1 MKHGIQIAIVFFSLS
16 LLISCEQ
23 KKITPKPKP
32 TGGVVLTFDDAY
44 VKEWFEADKVL
55 NRYSWKATFC
65 VCKINTLDTIEIN
78 KLHILENEGHE
89 IAGHG
94 FHHYNAVKFIEKYGI
109 DNYMNQEIDPMLD
122 VMQRDSFKVTS
133 FAYPDG
139 ERTTKLDSALL
150 GKFNII
156 RGRAFGDEKP
166 NLQDC
171 FYNNKRL
178 VFGFDI
184 DNNHI
189 NFSVPYLLKLLNYAK
204 KNNKI
209 LILCSHKVVK
219 NVTANY
225 QTKLETLELVC
236 DYMKKNNM
244 KYYTLS
250 DLNKLK

>member
-1 MKHGIQIAIVFFSLS
+1 MKLFLVISTLLFASS
-16 LLISCEQ
+16 LLISCD
-23 KKITPKPKP
+23 KKVVQPYQA
-32 TGGVVLTFDDAY
+32 GVVISFDDVY

-55 NRYSWKATFC
+55 KHYFWKATFC
-65 VCKINTLDTIEIN
+65 VCKINTLDTTEL
-78 KLHILENEGHE
+78 KDLHKLENEGHE

-94 FHHYNAVKFIEKYGI
+94 LHHYNAVKFLEKYGI
-109 DNYMNQEIDPMLD
+109 KSYLEQEIDPMLD
-122 VMQRDSFKVTS
+122 LMKKDSFKITS

-150 GKFNII
+150 DRFKII

-166 NLQDC
+166 TMQDC
-171 FYNNKRL
+171 FFNKKRI

-184 DNNHI
+184 DNNHV
-189 NFSVPYLLKLLNYAK
+189 NFSVPYLLKLLDYAK
-204 KNNKI
+204 KNNEI

-225 QTKLETLELVC
+225 QTKLETLELIC
-236 DYMKKNNM
+236 NYMKRHNM

-250 DLNKLK
+250 DLNKLQ